1 MARVRDSQFDEVRRQ
16 AFEFLAIGDGGG
28 ECGCVFERNALS
40 DIGPLAPDLVLEVR
54 AGFGSGWLLPVF
66 GFETAQLHGL
76 EGRHLFQN
84 DGPLRVVL

>member
-1 MARVRDSQFDEVRRQ
+1 MARVGDGQFDEVGRQ

-28 ECGCVFERNALS
+28 ECRRVFGRNALS

-54 AGFGSGWLLPVF
+54 AGFDSGRLLPVF
-66 GFETAQLHGL
+66 GFETALLHGL

-84 DGPLRVVL
+84 EGPLRVVF